1 MIVIGKGTG
10 IPDGEVEL
18 RPMRARGPGG
28 QNVNKVESA
37 VRLRFDIAASSLPVE
52 VKQRLLALP
61 DRRITGDGVLVIRA
75 ERFRTREHNRE
86 DALLRLAELV
96 RSVLGK
102 PKARRPTAPTGTSRR
117 KRLAS
122 KARRGV
128 VKSMRGRVQE
138 E

>member
-1 MIVIGKGTG
+1 MIIIGNGMA
-10 IPDGEVEL
+10 IADGEVEL
-18 RPMRARGPGG
+18 RPMRAQGPGG

-37 VRLRFDIAASSLPVE
+37 VRLRFDIAASSLPEE

-75 ERFRTREHNRE
+75 ERFRTQEHNRE

-96 RSVLGK
+96 RSVLRK

-117 KRLAS
+117 KRLES

-128 VKSMRGRVQE
+128 VKSMRGRIQE